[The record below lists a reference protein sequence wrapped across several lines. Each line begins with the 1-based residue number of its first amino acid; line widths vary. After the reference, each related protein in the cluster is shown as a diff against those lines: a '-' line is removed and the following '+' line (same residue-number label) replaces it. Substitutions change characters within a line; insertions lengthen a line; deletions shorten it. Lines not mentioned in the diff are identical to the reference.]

1 MIAAVT
7 GHRPQRLGQHEPGRL
22 TDLAVAALKK
32 FEPSLVITGM
42 ALGSRSR

>member
-1 MIAAVT
+1 MIIVVT
-7 GHRPQRLGQHEPGRL
+7 GHRPQRLGQHRPERL
-22 TDLAVAALKK
+22 VDLAVAALKK